1 MDIKSLKTKIENN
14 DLDDSFMLWKCPS
27 GSELVVSQYLK
38 KIAENKHLV
47 LKYIDSID
55 EIVGDSFLKD
65 INLYVFLSK
74 KYNEKYNN
82 NNLIVICEETKNT
95 DAIVFP
101 KLEAW
106 QVVDFA
112 KSFLPGVNIEMLNE
126 LIKGYSEYQLFIS
139 DMEKLAIFDEE
150 DQNYLVDNLFDQLS
164 ITPTLTVF
172 DLSNALLRHDIKL
185 AREVLKVKDRI
196 DLTPMHL
203 LTILLNNV
211 KKVLDIQLGGNNIKA
226 SDLGINDKQFFVIK
240 KYNCGIYS
248 NAKLISIYETLLD
261 IENKFKFKELEV
273 CDIIDYIVCKI
284 LGD

>member
-1 MDIKSLKTKIENN
+1 MDIKSLKAKIENN
-14 DLDDSFMLWKCPS
+14 DLDDSFMLWKCPP
-27 GSELVVSQYLK
+27 GSELVVSQYLR

-150 DQNYLVDNLFDQLS
+150 DQNYLVDDLFDQLS

-226 SDLGINDKQFFVIK
+226 SDLGISDKQFFVIK

>member
-14 DLDDSFMLWKCPS
+14 DLDDSFMLWKCLP

-150 DQNYLVDNLFDQLS
+150 DQNYLVDDLFDQLS

-211 KKVLDIQLGGNNIKA
+211 KKVLDIQLGGNNVRA
-226 SDLGINDKQFFVIK
+226 SDLGISDKQFFVIK

>member
-14 DLDDSFMLWKCPS
+14 DLDDSFMLWKCPP

-112 KSFLPGVNIEMLNE
+112 KSFLPGVNIEILNE

-150 DQNYLVDNLFDQLS
+150 DQNYLVDDLFDQLS

-211 KKVLDIQLGGNNIKA
+211 KKVLDIQLGGNNARA
-226 SDLGINDKQFFVIK
+226 SDLGMSDKQFFVIK

>member
-1 MDIKSLKTKIENN
+1 MDIKSLKAKIENN

-55 EIVGDSFLKD
+55 EIVGNSFLKD

-150 DQNYLVDNLFDQLS
+150 DQNYLVDDLFDQLS
-164 ITPTLTVF
+164 ITPVLTVF
-172 DLSNALLRHDIKL
+172 DLSNAILRHDIKL

-226 SDLGINDKQFFVIK
+226 SDLGISDKQFFVIK

-273 CDIIDYIVCKI
+273 CDIVDYIVCKI

>member
-1 MDIKSLKTKIENN
+1 MDIKSLKAKIENN
-14 DLDDSFMLWKCPS
+14 DLDDSFMLWKCPP

-95 DAIVFP
+95 DAIIFP

-112 KSFLPGVNIEMLNE
+112 KSFLPGVNTEMLNE

-150 DQNYLVDNLFDQLS
+150 DQNYLIDDLFDQLS

-211 KKVLDIQLGGNNIKA
+211 KKVLDIQLGGNNIRA
-226 SDLGINDKQFFVIK
+226 SDLGISDKQFFVIK

-248 NAKLISIYETLLD
+248 NAKLIAIYETLLD

>member
-14 DLDDSFMLWKCPS
+14 DLDDSFMLWKCPP

-112 KSFLPGVNIEMLNE
+112 KSFLPGVNIETLNE

-211 KKVLDIQLGGNNIKA
+211 KKVLDIQLGGNNVRA
-226 SDLGINDKQFFVIK
+226 SDLGISDKQFFVIK

>member
-14 DLDDSFMLWKCPS
+14 DLDDSFMLWKCPP

-112 KSFLPGVNIEMLNE
+112 KSFLPGVSIEMLNE

-211 KKVLDIQLGGNNIKA
+211 KKVLDIQLGGNNVRA
-226 SDLGINDKQFFVIK
+226 SDLGISDKQFFVIK

>member
-14 DLDDSFMLWKCPS
+14 DLDDSFMLWKCPP
-27 GSELVVSQYLK
+27 GSELVVSQYLR

-150 DQNYLVDNLFDQLS
+150 DQNYLVDDLFDQLS

-211 KKVLDIQLGGNNIKA
+211 KKVLDIQLGGNNVRA
-226 SDLGINDKQFFVIK
+226 SDLGISDKQFFVIK

-273 CDIIDYIVCKI
+273 CDIIDYIICKI

>member
-14 DLDDSFMLWKCPS
+14 DLDDSFMLWKCPP

-150 DQNYLVDNLFDQLS
+150 DQNYLVDDLFDQLS
-164 ITPTLTVF
+164 ITPVLTVF
-172 DLSNALLRHDIKL
+172 DLSNAILRHDIKL

-226 SDLGINDKQFFVIK
+226 SDLGISDKQFFVIK

>member
-14 DLDDSFMLWKCPS
+14 DLDDSFMLWKCPP

-150 DQNYLVDNLFDQLS
+150 DQNYLVDDLFDQLS

-185 AREVLKVKDRI
+185 AREVLKVKDKI

-226 SDLGINDKQFFVIK
+226 SDLGISDKQFFVIK

>member
-14 DLDDSFMLWKCPS
+14 DLDDSFMLWKCPP

-55 EIVGDSFLKD
+55 EIAGDSFLKD

-112 KSFLPGVNIEMLNE
+112 KSFLPGVNIETLNE

-211 KKVLDIQLGGNNIKA
+211 KKVLDIQLGGNNVRA
-226 SDLGINDKQFFVIK
+226 SDLGISDKQFFVIK

>member
-14 DLDDSFMLWKCPS
+14 DLDDSFMLWKCPP

-112 KSFLPGVNIEMLNE
+112 KSFLPGVNIEILNE

-150 DQNYLVDNLFDQLS
+150 DQNYLVDDLFDQLN

-185 AREVLKVKDRI
+185 AKEVLKVKDRI

-211 KKVLDIQLGGNNIKA
+211 KKVLDIQLGGNNVRA
-226 SDLGINDKQFFVIK
+226 SDLGISDKQFFVIK

>member
-1 MDIKSLKTKIENN
+1 MDIKSLKAKIENN
-14 DLDDSFMLWKCPS
+14 DLDDSFMLWKCPP

-150 DQNYLVDNLFDQLS
+150 DQNYLVDDLFDQLS
-164 ITPTLTVF
+164 ITPVLTVF
-172 DLSNALLRHDIKL
+172 DLSNAILRHDIKL

-211 KKVLDIQLGGNNIKA
+211 KKVLDIQLGGNNIRA
-226 SDLGINDKQFFVIK
+226 SDLGISDKQFFVIK

>member
-14 DLDDSFMLWKCPS
+14 DLDDSFMLWKCPP

-112 KSFLPGVNIEMLNE
+112 KSFLPGVNIEILNE

-150 DQNYLVDNLFDQLS
+150 DQNYLVDDLFDQLN

-211 KKVLDIQLGGNNIKA
+211 KKVLDIQLGGNNVRA
-226 SDLGINDKQFFVIK
+226 SDLGISDKQFFVIK

>member
-1 MDIKSLKTKIENN
+1 MDIKSLKAKIENN
-14 DLDDSFMLWKCPS
+14 DLDDSFMLWKCPP
-27 GSELVVSQYLK
+27 GSELVVSQYLR

-150 DQNYLVDNLFDQLS
+150 DQNYLVDDLFDQLS

-211 KKVLDIQLGGNNIKA
+211 KKVLDIQLGGNNVRA
-226 SDLGINDKQFFVIK
+226 SDLGISDKQFFVIK

>member
-1 MDIKSLKTKIENN
+1 MDIKSLKAKIENN
-14 DLDDSFMLWKCPS
+14 DLDDSFMLWKCPP
-27 GSELVVSQYLK
+27 GSELVVSQYLR

-150 DQNYLVDNLFDQLS
+150 DQNYLVDDLFDQLS

-226 SDLGINDKQFFVIK
+226 SDLGISDKQFFVIK

-261 IENKFKFKELEV
+261 IENKLKFKELEV

>member
-1 MDIKSLKTKIENN
+1 MDIKSLKAKIENN

-55 EIVGDSFLKD
+55 EIVDDSFLKD

-150 DQNYLVDNLFDQLS
+150 DQNYLVDDLFDQLS
-164 ITPTLTVF
+164 ITPVLTVF
-172 DLSNALLRHDIKL
+172 DLSNAILRHDIKL

-226 SDLGINDKQFFVIK
+226 SDLGISDKQFFVIK

-273 CDIIDYIVCKI
+273 CDIVDYIVCKI

>member
-14 DLDDSFMLWKCPS
+14 DLDDSLMLWKCPP

-112 KSFLPGVNIEMLNE
+112 KSFLPGVNIEILNE

-150 DQNYLVDNLFDQLS
+150 DQNYLVDDLFDQLN

-185 AREVLKVKDRI
+185 AKEVLKVKDRI

-211 KKVLDIQLGGNNIKA
+211 KKVLDIQLGGNNVRA
-226 SDLGINDKQFFVIK
+226 SDLGISDKQFFVIK

>member
-14 DLDDSFMLWKCPS
+14 DLDDSFMLWKCPP

-112 KSFLPGVNIEMLNE
+112 KSFLPGVNIEILNE

-211 KKVLDIQLGGNNIKA
+211 KKVLDIQLGGNNVRA
-226 SDLGINDKQFFVIK
+226 SDLGISDKQFFVIK

>member
-1 MDIKSLKTKIENN
+1 MDIKSLKAKIENN
-14 DLDDSFMLWKCPS
+14 DLDDSFMLWKCPP

-55 EIVGDSFLKD
+55 EIAGDSFLKD

-112 KSFLPGVNIEMLNE
+112 KSFLPGVNIETLNE

-150 DQNYLVDNLFDQLS
+150 DQNYLVDDLFDQLS
-164 ITPTLTVF
+164 ITPALTVF

-226 SDLGINDKQFFVIK
+226 SDLGISDKQFFVIN
-240 KYNCGIYS
+240 KYNCCIYS

>member
-14 DLDDSFMLWKCPS
+14 DLDDSFMLWKCPP

-150 DQNYLVDNLFDQLS
+150 DQNYLVDDLFDQLS
-164 ITPTLTVF
+164 ITPVLTVF
-172 DLSNALLRHDIKL
+172 DLSNAILRHDIKL

>member
-1 MDIKSLKTKIENN
+1 MDIKSLKAKIENN

-55 EIVGDSFLKD
+55 EIVGNSFLKD

-150 DQNYLVDNLFDQLS
+150 DQNYLVDDLFDQLS
-164 ITPTLTVF
+164 ITPVLTVF
-172 DLSNALLRHDIKL
+172 DLSNAILRHDIKL

-226 SDLGINDKQFFVIK
+226 SDLGISDKQFFVIK

>member
-1 MDIKSLKTKIENN
+1 M
-14 DLDDSFMLWKCPS
+14 
-27 GSELVVSQYLK
+27 K

-112 KSFLPGVNIEMLNE
+112 KSFLPGVNIEILNE

-150 DQNYLVDNLFDQLS
+150 DQNYLVDDLFDQLN

-185 AREVLKVKDRI
+185 AKEVLKVKDRI

-211 KKVLDIQLGGNNIKA
+211 KKVLDIQLGGNNVRA
-226 SDLGINDKQFFVIK
+226 SDLGISDKQFFVIK

>member
-1 MDIKSLKTKIENN
+1 MDIKSLKAKIENN

-150 DQNYLVDNLFDQLS
+150 DQNYLVDDLFDQLS
-164 ITPTLTVF
+164 ITPVLTVF
-172 DLSNALLRHDIKL
+172 DLSNAILRHDIKL

-226 SDLGINDKQFFVIK
+226 SDLGISDKQFFVIK

-273 CDIIDYIVCKI
+273 CDIVDYIVCKI

>member
-1 MDIKSLKTKIENN
+1 M
-14 DLDDSFMLWKCPS
+14 
-27 GSELVVSQYLK
+27 
-38 KIAENKHLV
+38 
-47 LKYIDSID
+47 
-55 EIVGDSFLKD
+55 
-65 INLYVFLSK
+65 
-74 KYNEKYNN
+74 
-82 NNLIVICEETKNT
+82 
-95 DAIVFP
+95 
-101 KLEAW
+101 
-106 QVVDFA
+106 VDFA
-112 KSFLPGVNIEMLNE
+112 KSFLPGVNIETLNE

-150 DQNYLVDNLFDQLS
+150 DQNYLVDDLFDQLS
-164 ITPTLTVF
+164 ITPALTVF

-226 SDLGINDKQFFVIK
+226 SDLGISDKQFFVIK

>member
-1 MDIKSLKTKIENN
+1 MDIKSLKAKIENN
-14 DLDDSFMLWKCPS
+14 DLDDSFMLWKCPP

-101 KLEAW
+101 KLETW

-150 DQNYLVDNLFDQLS
+150 DQNYLVDDLFDQLS
-164 ITPTLTVF
+164 ITPALTVF

-226 SDLGINDKQFFVIK
+226 SDLGISDKQFFVIK

>member
-14 DLDDSFMLWKCPS
+14 DLDDSFMLWKCPP

-112 KSFLPGVNIEMLNE
+112 KSFLPGVSIEMLNE

-211 KKVLDIQLGGNNIKA
+211 KKVLDIQLGGNNVRA
-226 SDLGINDKQFFVIK
+226 SDLGISDKQFFAIK

>member
-1 MDIKSLKTKIENN
+1 MDIKSLKAKIENN
-14 DLDDSFMLWKCPS
+14 DLDDSFMLWKCPP

-47 LKYIDSID
+47 LKYVDSID

-82 NNLIVICEETKNT
+82 NNLIVICEETKNA

-112 KSFLPGVNIEMLNE
+112 KSFLPGVNIETLNE

-150 DQNYLVDNLFDQLS
+150 DQNYLVDDLFDQLS
-164 ITPTLTVF
+164 ITPALTVF

-226 SDLGINDKQFFVIK
+226 SDLGISDKQFFVIK

>member
-14 DLDDSFMLWKCPS
+14 DLDDSFMLWKCPP
-27 GSELVVSQYLK
+27 GSELVVSQYLR

-65 INLYVFLSK
+65 INLYVFRAK

-106 QVVDFA
+106 QVVYFA

-150 DQNYLVDNLFDQLS
+150 DQNYLVDDLFDQLS
-164 ITPTLTVF
+164 ITPVLTVF

-211 KKVLDIQLGGNNIKA
+211 KKVLDIQLGGNNVRA
-226 SDLGINDKQFFVIK
+226 SDLGISDKQFFVIK

-261 IENKFKFKELEV
+261 IENKFKFKELEI
-273 CDIIDYIVCKI
+273 CDIINYIVCKI
-284 LGD
+284 LRD

>member
-14 DLDDSFMLWKCPS
+14 DLDDSFMLWKCPP
-27 GSELVVSQYLK
+27 GSELVVLQYLK

-112 KSFLPGVNIEMLNE
+112 KSFLPGVNIEILNE

-150 DQNYLVDNLFDQLS
+150 DQNYLVDDLFDQLS

-211 KKVLDIQLGGNNIKA
+211 KKVLDIQLGGNNVRA
-226 SDLGINDKQFFVIK
+226 SDLGISDKQFFVIK

>member
-1 MDIKSLKTKIENN
+1 MDIKSLKAKIENN
-14 DLDDSFMLWKCPS
+14 DLDDSFMLWKCPP

-150 DQNYLVDNLFDQLS
+150 DQNYLVDDLFDQLS

-226 SDLGINDKQFFVIK
+226 SDLGISDKQFFVIK

>member
-14 DLDDSFMLWKCPS
+14 DLDDSFMLWKCPP

-150 DQNYLVDNLFDQLS
+150 DQNYLVDDLFDQLS

-211 KKVLDIQLGGNNIKA
+211 KKVLDIQLGGNNIRA
-226 SDLGINDKQFFVIK
+226 SDLGISDKQFFVIK

>member
-14 DLDDSFMLWKCPS
+14 DLDDSFMLWKCPP

-150 DQNYLVDNLFDQLS
+150 DQNYLVDDLFDQLS

-211 KKVLDIQLGGNNIKA
+211 KKVLDIQLGGNNVRA
-226 SDLGINDKQFFVIK
+226 SDLGISDKQFFVIK

>member
-14 DLDDSFMLWKCPS
+14 DLDDSFMLWKCPP
-27 GSELVVSQYLK
+27 GSELVVSQYLR

-150 DQNYLVDNLFDQLS
+150 DQNYLVDDLFDQLS

-226 SDLGINDKQFFVIK
+226 SDLGISDKQFFVIK

>member
-14 DLDDSFMLWKCPS
+14 DLDDSFMLWKCPP

-38 KIAENKHLV
+38 KIAENKHLA

-150 DQNYLVDNLFDQLS
+150 DQNYLVDDLFDQLS

-211 KKVLDIQLGGNNIKA
+211 KKVLDIQLGGNNVRA
-226 SDLGINDKQFFVIK
+226 SDLGISDKQFFVIK